1 MGTPRHPLGVSALLL
16 VAALVL
22 SGCAGARAKTVPDPD
37 PYIQPTGFTEN
48 TGSVVGT
55 VVDDEF
61 VPLKDAIVGFIDPYQ
76 ATKTDQFGHFEIGL
90 LAPAKRNLYVIH
102 LGHMAD
108 GKRIEIKVG
117 QATEV
122 LFILPVLPIEEPWV
136 DVVYRVARFSQNVRI
151 DPMASS
157 TLPLLNST
165 VHEWRVKDKPHA
177 LEGLYLEAEWTQSQT
192 LSGGIRI
199 AFGLGRTS
207 SRETFFTL
215 DGKSPLAQGVNR
227 TEIEDVWK
235 RSLSVCVKDPCYL
248 RWSATPSTKTT
259 NLPVDF
265 GIMIDQ
271 SFEVYVSHFFRM
283 QRPETYTALP

>member
-1 MGTPRHPLGVSALLL
+1 MLL

-37 PYIQPTGFTEN
+37 PYIQPTGFTEDK
-48 TGSVVGT
+48 GSVAGT
-55 VVDDEF
+55 VVDEEF

-76 ATKTDQFGHFEIGL
+76 ATKTDEGGRFEIGQ

-102 LGHMAD
+102 LGHQAD

-122 LFILPVLPIEEPWV
+122 LFVLPVLPVEEPWV
-136 DVVYRVARFSQNVRI
+136 DIVYRVGRFAQNVRI
-151 DPMASS
+151 DPVSSS
-157 TLPLLNST
+157 TLPFLNAT
-165 VHEWRVKDKPHA
+165 NHQWRIKDKPQA
-177 LEGLYLEAEWTQSQT
+177 LEGLFLETKWTQSQS

-199 AFGLGRTS
+199 TFGLGLTA

-215 DGKSPLAQGVNR
+215 DGKSPLAEGVNR
-227 TEIEDVWK
+227 TQIENVWK
-235 RSLSVCVKDPCYL
+235 RTATVCVKEPCYL

-271 SFEVYVSHFFRM
+271 SFEVYVSHFYRM
-283 QRPETYTALP
+283 ERPETYTALP